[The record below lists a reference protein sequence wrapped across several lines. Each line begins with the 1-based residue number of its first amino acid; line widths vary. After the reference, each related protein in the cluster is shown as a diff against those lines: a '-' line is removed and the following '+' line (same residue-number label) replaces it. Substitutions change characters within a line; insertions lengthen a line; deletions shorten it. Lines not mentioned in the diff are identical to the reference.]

1 MSDEEKHVLLST
13 LKFYMDEIKNNVKN
27 GRNLDSET
35 LKNLRET
42 AVRRLLNTKLKEVS
56 QNYLKDLEEALKVS
70 GLCYFKLKLRTEQN
84 LIIGWSPIYFIT
96 EVPLS
101 WDILL
106 DVPYIPGSTVKGIIR
121 SFFEEINKNI
131 NFSNAIFGSKNDA
144 GRVVFFDAYPT
155 GGERLLAI
163 DIINPHYNRGTKTE
177 YDVQPIPVKF
187 LAIRKGVEFT
197 SYIAFYRNDLKIDGN
212 DLLQDLLKAIL
223 FSIKMGWGRMTAR
236 GYGELGLVSSEVE
249 ISCQNY

>member
-35 LKNLRET
+35 LKNLREM

-106 DVPYIPGSTVKGIIR
+106 DVPYIPGSTVKTMP
-121 SFFEEINKNI
+121 E
-131 NFSNAIFGSKNDA
+131 
-144 GRVVFFDAYPT
+144 V
-155 GGERLLAI
+155 
-163 DIINPHYNRGTKTE
+163 
-177 YDVQPIPVKF
+177 
-187 LAIRKGVEFT
+187 
-197 SYIAFYRNDLKIDGN
+197 
-212 DLLQDLLKAIL
+212 L
-223 FSIKMGWGRMTAR
+223 FSLMPTQLA
-236 GYGELGLVSSEVE
+236 VSGFLRST
-249 ISCQNY
+249 